1 MFMIYAGVEKYY
13 IFLLLESP
21 KGFFIY
27 PPQKKLEK
35 TPLVY
40 WLI

>member
-27 PPQKKLEK
+27 PRQKVLKKL
-35 TPLVY
+35 LWY
-40 WLI
+40 IG